1 MTQSLDPEN
10 WDDFRTQAHTMLDDI
25 IDYQQQ
31 IRHRPVWQP
40 APQSVRAQFDG
51 QMPQNGTPLPTL
63 HNQFMEAILPYAVGN
78 SHPGFMGWV
87 HGGGTPVGMVA
98 EMLAAGLN
106 ANLGGRNQIPLEVER
121 QVIRWMQ
128 QLFGFPDGAS
138 GVLTSG
144 TSSATIIALHTAR
157 NAAATTSSTTPSTTG
172 GLTAYASTQT
182 HGCIARALE
191 IIGVGS
197 DALRNIAVNDHH
209 QIDSDALQAQM
220 TNDRATGHT
229 PWLIVGN
236 AGTVNSGAID
246 DLAALA
252 DIAAREQTWFH
263 IDGALGGLA
272 MLSKHIAPR
281 LRGIERADSLAMDF
295 HKWAQVPYDAGMV
308 LMRNETLHHQ
318 SFAATDS
325 YLQRENEGLAANTPW
340 PCDYGIDLSRGF
352 RALKV
357 WFTIQAFGS
366 KGLAAVIEH
375 CCQLAQ
381 QLAAAIQRQPQ
392 LELAAPVSLNI
403 VCFRCHDASDAI
415 QRAVVNHIQHSGL
428 AAPSLTMLDGKATI
442 RAAIV
447 NHRTSETEI
456 NHLLSATLDA
466 IAHLKAEKRRAP
478 NT

>member
-1 MTQSLDPEN
+1 
-10 WDDFRTQAHTMLDDI
+10 MLDDI

-31 IRHRPVWQP
+31 IRQRPVWQP
-40 APQSVRAQFDG
+40 APETVRNHFHEP
-51 QMPQNGTPLPTL
+51 MPATGSALQGL
-63 HNQFMEAILPYAVGN
+63 HNQFLAEILPYAVGN
-78 SHPGFMGWV
+78 AHPGFMGWV

-121 QVIRWMQ
+121 QVIRWMRT
-128 QLFGFPDGAS
+128 LFGFPECAS

-157 NAAATTSSTTPSTTG
+157 NSADLDG
-172 GLTAYASTQT
+172 KRHVAYASQES
-182 HGCIARALE
+182 HGCIARALN
-191 IIGVGS
+191 IIGIGS
-197 DALRNIAVNDHH
+197 DTLRHIAVNADY
-209 QIDSDALQAQM
+209 QIDIAALQQQIR
-220 TNDRATGHT
+220 NDKAAGYT

-246 DLAALA
+246 DLSALA
-252 DIAAREQTWFH
+252 DHAASEGAWFH
-263 IDGALGGLA
+263 IDGALGALA
-272 MLSKHIAPR
+272 MLSQTIAPR
-281 LRGIERADSLAMDF
+281 LHGIERADSLAMDF
-295 HKWAQVPYDAGMV
+295 HKWAQVPYDAGLV
-308 LMRNETLHHQ
+308 LIRDGCAHHQ
-318 SFAATDS
+318 AFATNDR
-325 YLQRENEGLAANTPW
+325 YLQREEQGLAANTPW

-366 KGLAAVIEH
+366 KRLATTIEQ

-381 QLAAAIQRQPQ
+381 QLASMIQQQPE

-403 VCFRCHDASDAI
+403 VCFRCYNASNDDHRAI
-415 QRAVVNHIQHSGL
+415 VSHIQHSGL
-428 AAPSLTMLDGKATI
+428 AAPSLTELQGKTTI

-447 NHRTSETEI
+447 NHRTSETDL

-466 IAHLKAEKRRAP
+466 INSLELEVSIATH
-478 NT
+478 N